1 MKYAKQYK
9 LGNENLAIH
18 SFESEKDLKLCL
30 NAIERVLS
38 VMADMSFV
46 DICKTLEPYRIKN
59 AKAYDKEVA
68 NENTE
73 AETDYKEIVNGIE
86 RYMANSVAKW
96 EEQGAKEEYVADKN
110 TYKVGSYTAFSCCLQ
125 YLKNLCKPKV
135 K

>member
-1 MKYAKQYK
+1 MKYSKNIK
-9 LGNENLAIH
+9 IGNEPFVIH
-18 SFESEKDLKLCL
+18 SFETEKDLKLCL
-30 NAIERVLS
+30 NAIERALS
-38 VMADMSFV
+38 IMADMSFV

-68 NENTE
+68 DERAE
-73 AETDYKEIVNGIE
+73 AEINYKEIVDGIE
-86 RYMANSVAKW
+86 RYMTNSVAKW
-96 EEQGAKEEYVADKN
+96 EEQGAKEEYVADKD